1 MKRGR
6 FISLEGGEGAGKS
19 ANLAFVRDWLQARL
33 GVTVL
38 LTREP
43 GGTPVGEEIRR
54 LFLQQDSL
62 LPEAELLLMFAARV
76 QHVRQVIAPAL
87 ARGEWVLCDRFADA
101 SYAYQCGGRG
111 VAPERLAYLQDWLLD
126 GVLPDLTLLLD
137 TPPALGKARA
147 HQRGEADRFDAE
159 TEAFYQRVRQAYLE
173 RATREPQRI
182 RRVDAAPPLP
192 QVQEAIAAVL
202 EQWLDT
208 HEP

>member
-111 VAPERLAYLQDWLLD
+111 IAPERLAYLQDWLLD
-126 GVLPDLTLLLD
+126 GLLPDLTLLLD
-137 TPPALGKARA
+137 TPPTVGKARA

-159 TEAFYQRVRQAYLE
+159 TEAFYERVRQAYLE
-173 RATREPQRI
+173 RAAREPQRI

-192 QVQEAIAAVL
+192 LVQAAIAAVL
-202 EQWLDT
+202 EQWLDSQ
-208 HEP
+208 P